1 MSNLTQLLQFGRGLI
16 QLPDATVEVLP
27 DGTTLTFNTSNQL
40 YIPDGAIT
48 TNKIV
53 DGAITTAKIGNSQIT
68 TDKIADNQITRAKMT
83 NSGKAIIDIRLY
95 QNIDHEVDVYNAPL
109 LLGGW
114 TLLRINL
121 MTMNWTGNV
130 DNYWSL
136 HFFSK
141 DTSGNVTDLGY
152 ITYIPSTNNPTWS
165 PSILAN
171 YTPSNDCILYIHFIM
186 EGNPPPFY
194 GYLLYVIC
202 PTDTVYRY

>member
-1 MSNLTQLLQFGRGLI
+1 MANLTQLLQFGRGLI

-40 YIPDGAIT
+40 YIPEGAIT
-48 TNKIV
+48 TDKIV

-114 TLLRINL
+114 TLLRVNL
-121 MTMNWTGNV
+121 MTMNWTGDVN
-130 DNYWSL
+130 NYWSL

-141 DTSGNVTDLGY
+141 DTSGNVTDIGY
-152 ITYIPSTNNPTWS
+152 ITYIPSTTNPSWS

-171 YTPSNDCILYIHFIM
+171 YTPSNDCILYIHFIK
-186 EGNPPPFY
+186 EGDPSPFT

-202 PTDTVYRY
+202 PTDTVYKY